1 MTQIEFIDLI
11 WIFIPIV
18 FVYFIYAKW
27 TTDKTTIPYGLG
39 RMFLQLILLG
49 YVLTFIFT
57 TKEFL
62 YVLGFLSMMLIVASI
77 ISMRP
82 VAKKDKRLYMMSFLS
97 IFVGGMITLCFVV
110 GGILDLKLWYEPQYI
125 IPLAGMIFAN
135 SMNSV
140 SIAAE
145 RFADEYRREKEYENA
160 YEKSRNIAYKA
171 SMIPNINSLFAVGL
185 VLIPGMMTGQ
195 ILGGVSPLIAVK
207 YQIMVMCM
215 IISSSGISTAV
226 FLKMMQT
233 YVENETETKQGEKDA

>member
-1 MTQIEFIDLI
+1 MTEIAFLDLI

-18 FVYFIYAKW
+18 FVYYIYAKW
-27 TTDKTTIPYGLG
+27 TDDKTTIPYGLS

-62 YVLGFLSMMLIVASI
+62 YIVGFLSVMLVVASI

-82 VAKKDKRLYMMSFLS
+82 VASKDKNMYFMSFIS

-110 GGILDLKLWYEPQYI
+110 GGILDLSLWYEPRYI

-145 RFADEYRREKEYENA
+145 RFTDEYNREKEYEYA

-226 FLKMMQT
+226 FLKLMQN
-233 YVENETETKQGEKDA
+233 YKIKQKGENDA